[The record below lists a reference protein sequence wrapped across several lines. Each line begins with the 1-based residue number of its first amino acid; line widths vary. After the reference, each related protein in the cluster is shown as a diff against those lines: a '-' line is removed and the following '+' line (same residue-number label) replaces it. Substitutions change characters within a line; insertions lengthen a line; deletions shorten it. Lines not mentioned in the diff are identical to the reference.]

1 MGHSGRTRRHRGY
14 PPLRVIHQSRR
25 FVEVLNVGVNAITG
39 ELLRDLV
46 LDPTRD
52 HQPQQREESPD
63 PKKLVRIFPM
73 S

>member
-1 MGHSGRTRRHRGY
+1 
-14 PPLRVIHQSRR
+14 VIHQSRR